1 MDHPH
6 ISSAEDDARLAALGV
21 TSDFDRSMSMLENFA
36 LGFTYLSPVVGVYT
50 LFDASLHT
58 GGSPMIWSYVIA
70 GIGQFL
76 VALVFGEVV
85 SQFPISGGIY
95 PWSRRLVGRKWSWVT
110 AWVYVWAL
118 FSTIAAVATG
128 AAPFLALLTGA
139 PSTPLITT
147 AIALGLIIFST
158 ACNLVG
164 TKLLARVAM
173 FGFVCEL
180 VGALFVGGYL
190 LAFHRVN
197 SLASLLDPMNA
208 APTNG
213 SYLPA
218 FLAASLLGLFSCYG
232 FEACGD
238 VAEEIPNPGKQIPK
252 AMRMTI
258 YIGVGASIF
267 ACAALLLAV
276 PDIPAVISGQ
286 APNALS
292 NVLFNAFG
300 SVGTKGVAAIVM
312 ISFMSCVLSLQAA
325 VSRLIYSFARDRM
338 IPGAE
343 VLSRISP
350 NSHVPTTA
358 LFVAGLVPSLI
369 ALLGLFAA
377 DALTSIVSFAVV
389 GIYVAFQMVVAGALY
404 ARLRG
409 WHPSGDFRLSR
420 WGMVINIG
428 ALVYGVLA
436 IINILWPRT
445 PDAPWYI
452 NYSMWIGLAAVISTA
467 LAYLALRRP
476 HLNGTT
482 GYADAWLISPR
493 QGKPPLS

>member
-1 MDHPH
+1 MDHSH
-6 ISSAEDDARLAALGV
+6 ISSPEDDARLEALGV
-21 TSDFDRSMSMLENFA
+21 KSDFDRSMSMLENFA

-50 LFDASLHT
+50 LFDSSLQT

-70 GIGQFL
+70 GLGQFL
-76 VALVFGEVV
+76 VALIFGEVV

-95 PWSRRLVGRKWSWVT
+95 PWARRLVGRKWSWVT

-118 FSTIAAVATG
+118 FTTIAAVATG

-139 PSTPLITT
+139 PSTPFITT
-147 AIALGLIIFST
+147 AIALALIIFST
-158 ACNLVG
+158 ACNLAG

-190 LAFHRVN
+190 LVFHRVN
-197 SLASLLDPMNA
+197 SLGSLLDPMNA
-208 APTNG
+208 APVNG
-213 SYLPA
+213 NYLPA

-276 PDIPAVISGQ
+276 PNIPAVISGET
-286 APNALS
+286 PNALS
-292 NVLFNAFG
+292 DVLLNAFG
-300 SVGTKGVAAIVM
+300 STGTKGVAAIVM
-312 ISFMSCVLSLQAA
+312 VSFMSCVLSLQAA
-325 VSRLIYSFARDRM
+325 VSRLIYSFSRDRM
-338 IPGAE
+338 IPGAKA
-343 VLSRISP
+343 LSRISP
-350 NSHVPTTA
+350 HSHVPTTA
-358 LFVAGLVPSLI
+358 LFVAGLVPSAI
-369 ALLGLFAA
+369 AVLGFFAA
-377 DALTSIVSFAVV
+377 DALTTIVSFAVV

-404 ARLRG
+404 ARFRG
-409 WHPSGDFRLSR
+409 WKPSGDFTLGR
-420 WGMVINIG
+420 WGTAINIA
-428 ALVYGVLA
+428 ALIYGVLA

-445 PDAPWYI
+445 PDAAWYI
-452 NYSMWIGLAAVISTA
+452 NYSMLIGLVVVVVSA
-467 LAYLALRRP
+467 LLYLAVGRP
-476 HLNGTT
+476 HLRGTT

-493 QGKPPLS
+493 KDR

>member
-1 MDHPH
+1 MTLLTNLLLTKGLPVFLPTAVAHLAAYDDGAPHFVRYWPRPADASFYPLPRLSTLTTERFPFMDHPH

-197 SLASLLDPMNA
+197 SLASLLDPMNGQLS
-208 APTNG
+208 TC
-213 SYLPA
+213 
-218 FLAASLLGLFSCYG
+218 FSGG
-232 FEACGD
+232 FSSRP
-238 VAEEIPNPGKQIPK
+238 V
-252 AMRMTI
+252 
-258 YIGVGASIF
+258 
-267 ACAALLLAV
+267 LLLW
-276 PDIPAVISGQ
+276 
-286 APNALS
+286 
-292 NVLFNAFG
+292 F
-300 SVGTKGVAAIVM
+300 
-312 ISFMSCVLSLQAA
+312 
-325 VSRLIYSFARDRM
+325 
-338 IPGAE
+338 
-343 VLSRISP
+343 
-350 NSHVPTTA
+350 
-358 LFVAGLVPSLI
+358 
-369 ALLGLFAA
+369 
-377 DALTSIVSFAVV
+377 
-389 GIYVAFQMVVAGALY
+389 
-404 ARLRG
+404 
-409 WHPSGDFRLSR
+409 
-420 WGMVINIG
+420 
-428 ALVYGVLA
+428 
-436 IINILWPRT
+436 
-445 PDAPWYI
+445 
-452 NYSMWIGLAAVISTA
+452 
-467 LAYLALRRP
+467 
-476 HLNGTT
+476 
-482 GYADAWLISPR
+482 
-493 QGKPPLS
+493 